1 MSARRKYDTK
11 TEWQVL
17 SSICN
22 SRYPERRFKYYGL
35 VNIEHF
41 GHAETREVYSRISAH
56 LERGAAQVPSFDVLA
71 DDPKLSL
78 RSRTPL
84 QSRIDPYRSEADFT
98 VALESLV
105 SHAKTRE
112 LYKMFEAL
120 HKTLNDDEAGSDYS
134 ELEGKIESSLFK
146 LRANVSEE
154 KIIHGKAGSK
164 EMMSLAKEALTFANN
179 GRRFRT
185 GWQEFDELTGGLE
198 PGNVMLLTAN
208 TGGGKSVAALSMFAN
223 MYRGYGY
230 NLTYVSL
237 EMTDREVMER
247 LLSNATGAEY
257 SRMRAGNWSTRERA
271 DILKQ
276 FEDRFLNTSQG
287 RCSIYSPKDD
297 YTIEQILTQIQGQP
311 NDVIFIDYLGLLKP
325 GTYGGKQ
332 ATEEFQL
339 RQATRVAKRMAEKLG
354 CAIVLLAQLN
364 DEGQIMYSKG
374 IGHHVHYWL
383 KWMCK
388 EEDIDRGFVTIEMG
402 KSRNSRKKDLYCT
415 TDFDHM
421 RMDNVA
427 NPPGLEEYKAALAS
441 TGDKRV
447 QRKPGDNGPPGKRPP
462 PPPPKAPRAQIPL
475 YDEQL

>member
-1 MSARRKYDTK
+1 MSARRRFDTK

-22 SRYPERRFKYYGL
+22 SKFPERRFKYYGL
-35 VNIEHF
+35 VNIDHF
-41 GHAETREVYSRISAH
+41 GHAETREVYSRIAAH
-56 LERGAAQVPSFDVLA
+56 LERGAANVPSFDVLA
-71 DDPKLSL
+71 DDPKLSA
-78 RSRTPL
+78 RARTPL
-84 QSRIDPYRSEADFT
+84 QTRVDPYRSEADFS
-98 VALESLV
+98 VAVESLV

-112 LYKMFEAL
+112 LFSMFETLRAAL
-120 HKTLNDDEAGSDYS
+120 GNDEGAVDYTQV
-134 ELEGKIESSLFK
+134 EDNIERSLFK

-164 EMMSLAKEALTFANN
+164 EMMALAKEALTFANN
-179 GRRFRT
+179 GRRFKT
-185 GWQEFDELTGGLE
+185 GWSEFDDLTGGLE

-223 MYRGYGY
+223 MYRGFGY
-230 NLTYVSL
+230 NTTYVSL

-257 SRMRAGNWSTRERA
+257 SRMRAGNWNNRERA
-271 DILKQ
+271 EILKQ
-276 FEDRFLNTSQG
+276 FEERFLNTSSG

-297 YTIEQILTQIQGQP
+297 YTIEQILMQVQGQP
-311 NDVIFIDYLGLLKP
+311 NDVLIIDYLGLLKP
-325 GTYGGKQ
+325 GSYGGKQ

-339 RQATRVAKRMAEKLG
+339 RQATRVAKRMAEKLK
-354 CAIVLLAQLN
+354 CAIILLAQLN

-388 EEDIDRGFVTIEMG
+388 EEDIDRGFITVEMG
-402 KSRNSRKKDLYCT
+402 KSRNSRKKDLYVT

-427 NPPGLEEYKAALAS
+427 NPPGLEEYKAAMAS
-441 TGDKRV
+441 TDKRV
-447 QRKPGDNGPPGKRPP
+447 QRKPGDPAPPGKRQAPRSE
-462 PPPPKAPRAQIPL
+462 PKANIPL
-475 YDEQL
+475 YEEQL